1 MSAVRNVRWVGMI
14 QVTRVCVQLL
24 GLLVLSRLLTPA
36 DFGLVAIVFAISNFA
51 LLLRDMGTAAA
62 IIQRDVLDEQTKL
75 TAHWSNCFIGFGL
88 AAILLALS
96 VPLELAFKAPGLAPL
111 LQLSALSFPFLS
123 GSTVHQ
129 ALLERASRFETVAR
143 IEISALLTG
152 FVVAIVAAILGAG
165 AYSLVLQTLSVAVT
179 SAVQFWIASD
189 LKTKWGWS
197 GEHAKGLWRFSG
209 SLFGF
214 NLVNYFT
221 RNADTMI
228 IGRVLGAASLG
239 PYSLAYRVML
249 FPLQNL
255 TFVATRAL
263 FPMMS
268 RHQHSPQELG
278 ALHLRML
285 SVISFFTAPMMAGL
299 FVLREPFVAVAL
311 GDAWGTVAMLILWLS
326 PIGFIQSLVSA
337 GGVVFTALGRTD
349 LLFRLGVFSSVL
361 HVSAFVAG
369 VQWGLTGV
377 AAAYLVATLINCVVS
392 LGVLMHL
399 MQQPVSRLFGAVL
412 PSVAKSVIMAVII
425 YFADI
430 ELRALGVPA
439 LVRLLG
445 LSAGG
450 GLIYLA
456 LTRIHLMPAD
466 RDVLRLFMKKAK
478 SV

>member
-14 QVTRVCVQLL
+14 QVTRIGVQLL
-24 GLLVLSRLLTPA
+24 GLLVLSRLLAPE

-51 LLLRDMGTAAA
+51 MLLRDMGTAAA
-62 IIQRDVLDEQTKL
+62 IIQREVLDEQTIL

-88 AAILLALS
+88 AAILLGSSYL
-96 VPLELAFKAPGLAPL
+96 LESIFRAPGLAKL
-111 LQLSALSFPFLS
+111 VQLSALSFPFLS
-123 GSTVHQ
+123 ASTVHQ
-129 ALLERASRFETVAR
+129 ALLERASKFSTVAR
-143 IEISALLTG
+143 VEIIALLLG
-152 FVVAIVAAILGAG
+152 FAVAVGSAYLGAG
-165 AYSLVLQTLSVAVT
+165 PYSLVLQTLTVSVL

-189 LKTKWGWS
+189 ARMKWGWS
-197 GEHAKGLWRFSG
+197 REHAKGLLGFSG
-209 SLFGF
+209 NLFAF
-214 NLVNYFT
+214 NLVNYFS

-239 PYSLAYRVML
+239 PYSLAYRIML

-278 ALHLRML
+278 ALHLRLL

-299 FVLREPFVAVAL
+299 FVLREPFVDVAF
-311 GDAWGTVAMLILWLS
+311 GDGWNTVAAVIFWLA

-349 LLFRLGVFSSVL
+349 LLFRLGIFSSVL
-361 HVSAFVAG
+361 HVTGFAIG
-369 VQWGLTGV
+369 VHWGLTGL
-377 AAAYLVATLINCVVS
+377 AAGYLCITVINSVVS
-392 LGVLMHL
+392 LAVLLHL
-399 MQQPVSRLFGAVL
+399 MKQTAARLLGAIL
-412 PSVAKSVIMAVII
+412 PSIAKAVVMAALI
-425 YFADI
+425 YVVDY
-430 ELRALGVPA
+430 ELQALQWSP

-445 LSAGG
+445 LSALG

-466 RDVLRLFMKKAK
+466 RDVLRLFMKRA
-478 SV
+478 

>member
-14 QVTRVCVQLL
+14 QVTRISVQLL

-36 DFGLVAIVFAISNFA
+36 DFGLVAIVFAINNFA
-51 LLLRDMGTAAA
+51 LLLRDMGTASA
-62 IIQRDVLDEQTKL
+62 IIQRDMLDEQTVL
-75 TAHWSNCFIGFGL
+75 TAHWSNCFIGLGL
-88 AAILLALS
+88 SVILLAS
-96 VPLELAFKAPGLAPL
+96 SFVLEGVFKAPGLAPL
-111 LQLSALSFPFLS
+111 VQLSALSFPFLS

-129 ALLERASRFETVAR
+129 ALLERGSKFNTVAR
-143 IEISALLTG
+143 IEITALLTG
-152 FVVAIVAAILGAG
+152 FAVAVIAAYLGAG
-165 AYSLVLQTLSVAVT
+165 AYSLVLQTLTVAVL
-179 SAVQFWIASD
+179 SGIQFWIASD
-189 LKTKWGWS
+189 MKMKWGWS
-197 GEHAKGLWRFSG
+197 SEHAKGLWGYSG

-214 NLVNYFT
+214 NLVNYFS

-228 IGRVLGAASLG
+228 IGRMLGPAALG

-268 RHQHSPQELG
+268 RQQNSPQELG
-278 ALHLRML
+278 AMHLRLL

-299 FVLREPFVAVAL
+299 FVLREPFVDVAL
-311 GDAWGTVAMLILWLS
+311 GDSWGMVAALIVWLA

-337 GGVVFTALGRTD
+337 GGVVFQALGRTD
-349 LLFRLGVFSSVL
+349 LLFRLGVLSSVL
-361 HVSAFVAG
+361 HVTGFIAG
-369 VQWGLTGV
+369 VHWGLLGL
-377 AAAYLVATLINCVVS
+377 AAAYFVVTLVNSAIS
-392 LGVLMHL
+392 LGVLLHL
-399 MQQPVSRLFGAVL
+399 MQQTVPRLLGAVL
-412 PSVAKSVIMAVII
+412 PAIAKALIMATLL

-430 ELRALGVPA
+430 ELRALHFPP

-450 GLIYLA
+450 AVIFLA

-466 RDVLRLFMKKAK
+466 RDVMRLFMKRA
-478 SV
+478 

>member
-14 QVTRVCVQLL
+14 QVARISVQLL

-36 DFGLVAIVFAISNFA
+36 DFGLVAIVFAITNFA
-51 LLLRDMGTAAA
+51 MLLRDMGTAAA
-62 IIQRDVLDEQTKL
+62 IIQRDVLDEETTL

-96 VPLELAFKAPGLAPL
+96 VPLAMIFKAPGLTPL
-111 LQLSALSFPFLS
+111 VQLSALSFPFLS

-129 ALLERASRFETVAR
+129 ALLERESKFSTVAR
-143 IEISALLTG
+143 IEITALLTG
-152 FVVAIVAAILGAG
+152 FTVAVVSAFYGAG
-165 AYSLVLQTLSVAVT
+165 AYSLVLQTLTIAIV

-189 LKTKWGWS
+189 LKLKWGWS
-197 GEHAKGLWRFSG
+197 REHAKGLWRFSG

-214 NLVNYFT
+214 NLVNYFS

-228 IGRVLGAASLG
+228 IGRMLGPASLG

-268 RHQHSPQELG
+268 RHQNSPQELG
-278 ALHLRML
+278 ALHLRLL

-311 GDAWGTVAMLILWLS
+311 GDTWHMVAVLILWLA

-337 GGVVFTALGRTD
+337 GGVVFTALARND
-349 LLFRLGVFSSVL
+349 LLFRLGVFSSAL
-361 HVSAFVAG
+361 HVTAFISG
-369 VQWGLTGV
+369 VHWGLTGV
-377 AAAYLVATLINCVVS
+377 AAAYLIATLINAVIS
-392 LGVLMHL
+392 LGVLLHL
-399 MQQPVSRLFGAVL
+399 MQQPLHRLLGAVL
-412 PSVAKSVIMAVII
+412 PSIAKALIMAVIL
-425 YFADI
+425 YFANI
-430 ELRALGVPA
+430 EFQALGVPP
-439 LVRLLG
+439 LLRLLG
-445 LSAGG
+445 LSAAGA
-450 GLIYLA
+450 LIFLA
-456 LTRIHLMPAD
+456 LTRIHRMPAD
-466 RDVLRLFMKKAK
+466 QDVLRLFMKRA
-478 SV
+478 

>member
-14 QVTRVCVQLL
+14 QVTRVGVQLL

-51 LLLRDMGTAAA
+51 MLLRDMGTGAA
-62 IIQRDVLDEQTKL
+62 IIQRDVLDEQTIL

-96 VPLELAFKAPGLAPL
+96 VPLALVFKAPALTPL
-111 LQLSALSFPFLS
+111 MQLSAISFPFLS

-129 ALLERASRFETVAR
+129 ALLERASKFPTVAR

-152 FVVAIVAAILGAG
+152 FIVAVVSAYLGAG
-165 AYSLVLQTLSVAVT
+165 AYSLVLQTLTVAIV

-189 LKTKWGWS
+189 LKAKWGWS
-197 GEHAKGLWRFSG
+197 REHAKGLWDFSG

-214 NLVNYFT
+214 NLVNYFA

-228 IGRVLGAASLG
+228 IGRVLGPASLG

-278 ALHLRML
+278 ALHLRLL

-311 GDAWGTVAMLILWLS
+311 GDTWHTVAVLILWLS
-326 PIGFIQSLVSA
+326 PIGFMQSVVSA
-337 GGVVFTALGRTD
+337 GGVVFTSLGRTD
-349 LLFRLGVFSSVL
+349 LLFRLGVLSTVL
-361 HVSAFVAG
+361 YVTAFAVG

-377 AAAYLVATLINCVVS
+377 AAAYLIATTINSVIA
-392 LGVLMHL
+392 LGVQMRLL
-399 MQQPVSRLFGAVL
+399 QQSVGRLLGAVL
-412 PSVAKSVIMAVII
+412 PAIAKALLMAIAI
-425 YFADI
+425 HFADQ
-430 ELRALGVPA
+430 ELQALGATA

-450 GLIYLA
+450 GLLYLA

-466 RDVLRLFMKKAK
+466 RDVLRLFMKRA
-478 SV
+478 

>member
-1 MSAVRNVRWVGMI
+1 MSAFRNVRWVGMI
-14 QVTRVCVQLL
+14 QVTRISVQLL

-36 DFGLVAIVFAISNFA
+36 DFGLVAIVFAINNFA
-51 LLLRDMGTAAA
+51 LLLRDMGTASA
-62 IIQRDVLDEQTKL
+62 IIQRDTLDEPTVL

-96 VPLELAFKAPGLAPL
+96 YPMAIVFKSPGLAPL
-111 LQLSALSFPFLS
+111 VQLSALSFPFLS

-129 ALLERASRFETVAR
+129 ALLERASKFATVAR
-143 IEISALLTG
+143 IEITALLTG
-152 FVVAIVAAILGAG
+152 FTVAVVTAYLGAG
-165 AYSLVLQTLSVAVT
+165 AYSLVLQTLTVAVL
-179 SAVQFWIASD
+179 SAIQFWLASD
-189 LKTKWGWS
+189 TKMKWGWS
-197 GEHAKGLWRFSG
+197 LEHAKGLWNYSG

-214 NLVNYFT
+214 NLVNYFS

-228 IGRVLGAASLG
+228 IGRVLGPASLG

-268 RHQHSPQELG
+268 RRQHSPQELG
-278 ALHLRML
+278 TMHLRLL

-299 FVLREPFVAVAL
+299 FVLREPFVDVAL
-311 GDAWGTVAMLILWLS
+311 GDTWGVVGALIMWLA

-337 GGVVFTALGRTD
+337 GGVVFQALARTD

-361 HVSAFVAG
+361 HVTGFVVG
-369 VQWGLTGV
+369 VHWGLLGV
-377 AAAYLVATLINCVVS
+377 AAAYFVVTLINCVVS
-392 LGVLMHL
+392 LGVLL
-399 MQQPVSRLFGAVL
+399 NIMQQTVPRLLGSVL
-412 PSVAKSVIMAVII
+412 PNIGKAVVMAAIL

-430 ELRALGVPA
+430 ELRALEWPA
-439 LVRLLG
+439 LVRLLS

-450 GLIYLA
+450 GLIFLA

-466 RDVLRLFMKKAK
+466 RDVLRLFMKRA
-478 SV
+478 

>member
-14 QVTRVCVQLL
+14 QVTRISVQLL

-36 DFGLVAIVFAISNFA
+36 DFGLVAIVFAITNFA
-51 LLLRDMGTAAA
+51 MLLRDMGMASA
-62 IIQRDVLDEQTKL
+62 IIQRDTLDEPTIL
-75 TAHWSNCFIGFGL
+75 TAHWTNTFIGLGL
-88 AAILLALS
+88 AVVLLGFSFFAEH
-96 VPLELAFKAPGLAPL
+96 VFKAPGLAPL
-111 LQLSALSFPFLS
+111 VQLSALSFPFLS

-129 ALLERASRFETVAR
+129 ALLERGSKFSTVAR
-143 IEISALLTG
+143 IEIVALLTG
-152 FVVAIVAAILGAG
+152 FTVAVVSAYLGAG
-165 AYSLVLQTLSVAVT
+165 PYSLVLQTLTVAVL
-179 SAVQFWIASD
+179 SAIQFWIASD
-189 LKTKWGWS
+189 TKMKWGWS
-197 GEHAKGLWRFSG
+197 SEHARNLWGYSG

-214 NLVNYFT
+214 NLVNYFS

-228 IGRVLGAASLG
+228 IGRMLGPAALG

-278 ALHLRML
+278 AMHLRLL

-299 FVLREPFVAVAL
+299 FVLREPFVDVAL
-311 GDAWGTVAMLILWLS
+311 GDSWGMVAALIMWLA

-337 GGVVFTALGRTD
+337 GGVVYQALGRTD
-349 LLFRLGVFSSVL
+349 LLLRLGIVSSIM
-361 HVSAFVAG
+361 HVTAFVTG
-369 VQWGLTGV
+369 VHWGLLGL
-377 AAAYLVATLINCVVS
+377 AAAYFIVTLINAVIS
-392 LGVLMHL
+392 LGVLLHL
-399 MQQPVSRLFGAVL
+399 MQQTVPRLLSAIL
-412 PSVAKSVIMAVII
+412 PAIGKALIMATLL

-430 ELRALGVPA
+430 ELRAMHYPA
-439 LVRLLG
+439 LVRLLA

-450 GLIYLA
+450 GIIFLA

-466 RDVLRLFMKKAK
+466 RDVLRLFMKRA
-478 SV
+478 

>member
-1 MSAVRNVRWVGMI
+1 MI
-14 QVTRVCVQLL
+14 QVTRVSVQLL
-24 GLLVLSRLLTPA
+24 GLLILSRLLTPA

-51 LLLRDMGTAAA
+51 LLLRDLGTASA
-62 IIQRDVLDEQTKL
+62 IIQRDVLDEQTTL

-88 AAILLALS
+88 AAILLAVS
-96 VPLELAFKAPGLAPL
+96 TPLEIAFKAPGLAPL
-111 LQLSALSFPFLS
+111 VQLSALSFPFLS
-123 GSTVHQ
+123 GSTIHQ
-129 ALLERASRFETVAR
+129 ALLERASKFATVAR
-143 IEISALLTG
+143 IEITALLTG
-152 FVVAIVAAILGAG
+152 FTVAVVAAFLGAG
-165 AYSLVLQTLSVAVT
+165 AYSLVLQTLTVAVV

-214 NLVNYFT
+214 NLVNYFS
-221 RNADTMI
+221 RNADAMI
-228 IGRVLGAASLG
+228 IGRMLGPASLG
-239 PYSLAYRVML
+239 PYSLAYRIML

-263 FPMMS
+263 FPVMS

-311 GDAWGTVAMLILWLS
+311 GDTWHTVAALILWLS
-326 PIGFIQSLVSA
+326 PIGFIQSLISA

-369 VQWGLTGV
+369 VRWGLTGV
-377 AAAYLVATLINCVVS
+377 AAAYLIATLINAVIS
-392 LGVLMHL
+392 FGVLLHL
-399 MQQPVSRLFGAVL
+399 MQQPLSRLFGALL
-412 PSVAKSVIMAVII
+412 PSIAKALVMAASI
-425 YFADI
+425 YFADV
-430 ELRALGVPA
+430 ELQALDVPP
-439 LVRLLG
+439 LLRLLG

-466 RDVLRLFMKKAK
+466 RDVLRLFIKRA
-478 SV
+478 